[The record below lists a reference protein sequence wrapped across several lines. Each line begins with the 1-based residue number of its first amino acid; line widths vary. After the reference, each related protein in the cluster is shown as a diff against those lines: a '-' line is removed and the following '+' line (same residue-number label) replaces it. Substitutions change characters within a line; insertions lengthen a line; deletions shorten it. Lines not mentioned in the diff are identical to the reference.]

1 MACLLSG
8 GVDSNLVASFAKKF
22 VNNKFECFSIK
33 NEDDLYNE
41 DVQIKKAIKKLSIK
55 HTFVKYDKKNL

>member
-1 MACLLSG
+1 MVRSDFPMACLLSG
-8 GVDSNLVASFAKKF
+8 GVDSNLVASFAKF

-41 DVQIKKAIKKLSIK
+41 DVQIKKLS
-55 HTFVKYDKKNL
+55 KNFL